1 MWCSPH
7 HIPSSGWSIQIWI
20 LAPYSQLAKAWKGS
34 LYHHHHHYS
43 CQVMQITLLLYTHI
57 FCVISKCLHVL
68 VLSCFFSLCT
78 LVAFYFLIMP
88 ITFVFVLYNFSP
100 VLFKVSGYNVHHYFQ
115 QFVFLAMST
124 MSSVVLI
131 IYILPS
137 NCHNWFIFYISNYIL
152 SARKKNISYER
163 KQSCHTIFL

>member
-1 MWCSPH
+1 MCSPH

-68 VLSCFFSLCT
+68 VLSCFLSLCT

-100 VLFKVSGYNVHHYFQ
+100 VLFKDSGYNVHYYFHK
-115 QFVFLAMST
+115 
-124 MSSVVLI
+124 
-131 IYILPS
+131 IYIS
-137 NCHNWFIFYISNYIL
+137 CYEHYVISCVDYLYFALQL
-152 SARKKNISYER
+152 SY
-163 KQSCHTIFL
+163 LVYLL